1 MKQSLWQWTMKS
13 SNTDNNIDSKF
24 KTIKNKSLGASKE
37 PFLQPGDFV
46 SWKSWCL
53 NLEQEIFEEKS
64 GLLTEIIE
72 DNRLSGTV
80 LVGKIIEFGQSE
92 PAFIP
97 IFSLTKITKEN

>member
-1 MKQSLWQWTMKS
+1 MKS
-13 SNTDNNIDSKF
+13 SNTDSKF

-53 NLEQEIFEEKS
+53 NLEQEVFEEKS

-72 DNRLSGTV
+72 DSRLSGTV

>member
-1 MKQSLWQWTMKS
+1 MKQFLWEWTMKN
-13 SNTDNNIDSKF
+13 SNIDQNSDSKF

-37 PFLQPGDFV
+37 SLLKPGDLV

-53 NLEQEIFEEKS
+53 NLEQEMFEEKN

-80 LVGKIIEFGQSE
+80 LIGKIIEFGREE
-92 PAFIP
+92 PTFIP
-97 IFSLTKITKEN
+97 IFSLTKITKGN